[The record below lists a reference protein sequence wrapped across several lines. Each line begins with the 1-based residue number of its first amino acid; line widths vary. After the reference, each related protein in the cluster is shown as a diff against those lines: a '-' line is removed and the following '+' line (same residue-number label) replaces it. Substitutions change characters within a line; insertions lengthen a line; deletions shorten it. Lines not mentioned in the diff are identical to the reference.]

1 MTKIK
6 IKIKKIPA
14 EKKKI
19 VIAEIVLDSNVKKFG
34 KLFNHKTRVFL
45 ARLLVKPIT
54 WLYTEVME
62 EL

>member
-19 VIAEIVLDSNVKKFG
+19 LIAEIDLGKNVKKFG
-34 KLFNHKTRVFL
+34 KLFNHKQRIFIAKL
-45 ARLLVKPIT
+45 FIRPIT
-54 WLYTEVME
+54 WLYTEILE